1 MKPPIASI
9 QLSKSLCATLL
20 AIAVLML
27 LTACRAEVNVSV
39 DEEDQGEL
47 EVIVA
52 ASDAILSLARMGGED
67 PFQGFLESFDDQP
80 ETESLEGFS
89 IEEYSESGYTGIR
102 IRADFDPYAPVF
114 SALSED
120 DSIIGELTET
130 VGIDRFNFT
139 RTEEDDGWIVELNQT
154 TDSSVTDGLGDLGD
168 LTGDIPFDIDE
179 LDLPFILS
187 LELPGEYVEHNADR
201 EVDGVLVWDTNLLD
215 GINVSAVSRDPG
227 LQIELVPVIITTIF
241 ATFAIAII
249 IAVVVS
255 RERRRRRAEEDAAM
269 EAQDQQQIGADSSM

>member
-1 MKPPIASI
+1 MKPSIASI

-52 ASDAILSLARMGGED
+52 ASDAILSLARMSGED
-67 PFQGFLESFDDQP
+67 PFQGFLETFDDEP
-80 ETESLEGFS
+80 EAESLEGFS
-89 IEEYSESGYTGIR
+89 IEEYSEAGYTGIR
-102 IRADFDPYAPVF
+102 IQADFDPYAPVF
-114 SALSED
+114 TALSED

-139 RTEEDDGWIVELNQT
+139 RTEQDDGWIVELNQT
-154 TDSSVTDGLGDLGD
+154 TDSSITDGLGDLGD
-168 LTGDIPFDIDE
+168 LTGDIPFDLNE

-187 LELPGEYVEHNADR
+187 LQLPGEYVEHNADR

-241 ATFAIAII
+241 ATFAIAIVI
-249 IAVVVS
+249 SVIVS
-255 RERRRRRAEEDAAM
+255 RERRRRRVEEDAAM
-269 EAQDQQQIGADSSM
+269 EAQDQQQTSADSSM

>member
-1 MKPPIASI
+1 MKSPIASI
-9 QLSKSLCATLL
+9 QLSKSLCALLL

-39 DEEDQGEL
+39 DEEDEGEL

-67 PFQGFLESFDDQP
+67 PFQGFLETFDDEP
-80 ETESLEGFS
+80 EAESLEGFS
-89 IEEYSESGYTGIR
+89 IEEYSEAGYTGIR
-102 IRADFDPYAPVF
+102 INADFDPYAPVF
-114 SALSED
+114 TALSED

-130 VGIDRFNFT
+130 VGINRFNFT

-154 TDSSVTDGLGDLGD
+154 TDSSITDGLGD
-168 LTGDIPFDIDE
+168 LTGDIPFDLNE

-187 LELPGEYVEHNADR
+187 LQLPGEYVEHNADR

-241 ATFAIAII
+241 ATFAIAIVI
-249 IAVVVS
+249 SVILS
-255 RERRRRRAEEDAAM
+255 RERRRRRVEEDAAM
-269 EAQDQQQIGADSSM
+269 EAQDQQEIGADSSM